1 MDASIIN
8 AIEATKSKDRNQ
20 YRFVKR
26 TESNRLMRGARR
38 VRCEYILELHTERA
52 EAQVSCD
59 GVADV
64 IPAAVMLVTD

>member
-1 MDASIIN
+1 M
-8 AIEATKSKDRNQ
+8 TKEEKITDYGREQ
-20 YRFVKR
+20 VADDKAQ

-38 VRCEYILELHTERA
+38 VRCEYILEFHTERT

-64 IPAAVMLVTD
+64 YTCYGNVSY